1 MRPAWVQEIRG
12 YALKKT
18 VIVFGLILTMVS
30 LDAHAR
36 AGMRYFLPK
45 VSAMVFDGNPQEK
58 KPLYTVGL
66 VYGYAFGSSL
76 ALEIEGNY
84 GVSDGKYVENGN
96 KGSFSFWDAGAYGVY
111 RYPVLVEGY
120 IKGKVGTDYA
130 KIDHVPTGE
139 KDYTSRDFHFAFGAG
154 FGYVFKSSIT
164 FELEY
169 TRLKNN
175 SHNLGLGLHYQF

>member
-1 MRPAWVQEIRG
+1 M
-12 YALKKT
+12 KKT
-18 VIVFGLILTMVS
+18 AVLLVLWVSFLS

-36 AGMRYFLPK
+36 SGVQYFLPK
-45 VSAMVFDGNPQEK
+45 ATAMFFDGNPERD

-66 VYGYAFGSSL
+66 VYGHAFDTSI
-76 ALEIEGNY
+76 ALEIDGNY
-84 GVSDGKYVENGN
+84 GIYGGDYTEDGNNG
-96 KGSFSFWDAGAYGVY
+96 SYSYWDAGIYGVY

-120 IKGKVGTDYA
+120 LKGKAGAAYS
-130 KIDHVPTGE
+130 KIDHVAAVGSS
-139 KDYTSRDFHFAFGAG
+139 KSREGTEVVLGAG